1 MKALLVEDD
10 GPMRSLL
17 CGALAAWGFT
27 TTSAVDGAQALA
39 SWQLLQPDALI
50 LDLGLPDMDGLD
62 VLQRGRALGLQT
74 PVMLL
79 SARATLSDRILGL
92 NFGADDYL
100 TKPFDL
106 GELEARLR
114 ALCRRKGAS
123 PPLPPQDPDLAQ
135 SLGTLNWRPSSG
147 AFFCGDKRLSLS
159 PRELALL
166 RALVERPNRAQPKE
180 YLVNAVFPERD
191 VLEDAVEVVAHRLRK
206 KLLPCGV
213 AVVTLR
219 GLGYLIKSAG

>member
-10 GPMRSLL
+10 GPLRSVL
-17 CGALAAWGFT
+17 CGALTAWGFT

-79 SARATLSDRILGL
+79 SARATLGDRILGL

-114 ALCRRKGAS
+114 ALCRHKAV
-123 PPLPPQDPDLAQ
+123 PAPLPTQDPELTQ

-206 KLLPCGV
+206 KLLRCGV